1 MKNKETYKMEMQL
14 VQVGQATEIQREL
27 LTIAKQ
33 ENKMIPNM
41 YKAMANNPALL
52 KTYMDGYRE
61 FRKNSNFTI
70 AEQEVIFLTVSVE
83 NNCAYCMA
91 AHSLVADMIS
101 KVQPAVTEAI
111 RNGSEI
117 PDKKLRA
124 LSEFTSIMVNKRG
137 NPSQEDVMAFF
148 ENGFEE
154 AHILAIIHAISIKTI
169 SNYTNHIFQTE
180 LDTAFKVREWTGF
193 KQIRNFFN
201 FVRK

>member
-1 MKNKETYKMEMQL
+1 MKNEETYKMEMQL